1 MLTRFDLY
9 YKIQKNVFMS
19 GRISSDAYTIYYS
32 DEQDIPYCNYA
43 VVSDLSSV
51 SRLLNSI
58 SEDFAKIDRKPCIY
72 INSNQSNE
80 LRELQEYN
88 MHVRYMEVCLRYG
101 GNDVDMPYRHQLKK
115 VDETNIEDYM
125 QVYTKPENNYA
136 FKLDSKF
143 LDGVR
148 KGLKAPNF
156 YNYLVYDGKKP
167 VSVVSLGEYKGY
179 YMIYG
184 PVTEADYRGK
194 GYSQTALGA
203 CVRKFQED
211 KGKELYVVQPSNVGL
226 EKLYMQHGFKKVFT
240 GYVLY

>member
-167 VSVVSLGEYKGY
+167 VTYDSLGEYKGY
-179 YMIYG
+179 YMIY
-184 PVTEADYRGK
+184 
-194 GYSQTALGA
+194 
-203 CVRKFQED
+203 
-211 KGKELYVVQPSNVGL
+211 
-226 EKLYMQHGFKKVFT
+226 
-240 GYVLY
+240 

>member
-1 MLTRFDLY
+1 
-9 YKIQKNVFMS
+9 MS

>member
-101 GNDVDMPYRHQLKK
+101 GGRPRAIKSSRYWR
-115 VDETNIEDYM
+115 
-125 QVYTKPENNYA
+125 A
-136 FKLDSKF
+136 C
-143 LDGVR
+143 
-148 KGLKAPNF
+148 
-156 YNYLVYDGKKP
+156 GKKP
-167 VSVVSLGEYKGY
+167 QLGQQ
-179 YMIYG
+179 ISRA
-184 PVTEADYRGK
+184 PHCRA
-194 GYSQTALGA
+194 
-203 CVRKFQED
+203 VRRA
-211 KGKELYVVQPSNVGL
+211 N
-226 EKLYMQHGFKKVFT
+226 
-240 GYVLY
+240 